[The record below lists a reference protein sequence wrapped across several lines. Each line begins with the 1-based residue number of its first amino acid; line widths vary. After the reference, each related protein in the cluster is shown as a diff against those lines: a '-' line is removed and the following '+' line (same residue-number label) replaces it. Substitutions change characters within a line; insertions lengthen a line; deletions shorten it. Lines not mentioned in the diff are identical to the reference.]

1 MYEQAVS
8 ASPGRRMA
16 PIAPQYHPDFALLG
30 WLPSIGAT
38 VLGDGSMSSA
48 NDYRI
53 NAADCL
59 RMAKQASEERDR
71 PLWATM
77 AQSWLR
83 LAEHADRVNLAPELV
98 PDDCA
103 GDAEQEKADAP
114 QAAN

>member
-1 MYEQAVS
+1 
-8 ASPGRRMA
+8 
-16 PIAPQYHPDFALLG
+16 
-30 WLPSIGAT
+30 
-38 VLGDGSMSSA
+38 MSSA

-83 LAEHADRVNLAPELV
+83 LAEHADRVNLVPE
-98 PDDCA
+98 DTG
-103 GDAEQEKADAP
+103 GDEDQEIAQETVDAP
-114 QAAN
+114 QTSN

>member
-1 MYEQAVS
+1 M
-8 ASPGRRMA
+8 
-16 PIAPQYHPDFALLG
+16 FALGL
-30 WLPSIGAT
+30 LKR

-53 NAADCL
+53 NAEDCL

-83 LAEHADRVNLAPELV
+83 LAEHADRVNLVPED
-98 PDDCA
+98 PT
-103 GDAEQEKADAP
+103 GDADQQANGVP
-114 QAAN
+114 QATN

>member
-1 MYEQAVS
+1 
-8 ASPGRRMA
+8 
-16 PIAPQYHPDFALLG
+16 
-30 WLPSIGAT
+30 
-38 VLGDGSMSSA
+38 MSSA

-83 LAEHADRVNLAPELV
+83 LAEHADRVKLV
-98 PDDCA
+98 PEDLSGDGDD
-103 GDAEQEKADAP
+103 GDQEEIGVS
-114 QAAN
+114 QATN